1 MVLQDSFV
9 CSSEELI
16 FIAFF
21 VQNDKIYSATKY
33 LYYFIL
39 LCNRNL
45 IIVFPMTNGT
55 FNPVSVLML
64 M

>member
-1 MVLQDSFV
+1 MVLKDSFV

-21 VQNDKIYSATKY
+21 VQNDKICSATKY

-39 LCNRNL
+39 LRKRNL
-45 IIVFPMTNGT
+45 VIVF
-55 FNPVSVLML
+55 SCDKWHI
-64 M
+64 